1 MWLKDR
7 IKETVR
13 FWLRLGSI
21 RFIGQGLGIGNVTTG
36 QRMVTKVLSLSRLT
50 SVRRYRGYGGRCVLM
65 VLTVL
70 VLASC
75 SIDGENSSAVDVAD
89 SPTPEPTTTPANA
102 SSQLGQRLPIE
113 AYVWL
118 GDRRLE
124 LEVARTPQQQAM
136 GLMYREELPDDR
148 GMLFPFNPPRPVSF
162 WMKNVRIHLDMIFLL
177 EGEVVG
183 LAEDVPPCETVA
195 ARCPTYG
202 PRDDVLVDAVIE
214 LRGGRAAELGIEV
227 GDRLEVVRDES

>member
-1 MWLKDR
+1 
-7 IKETVR
+7 
-13 FWLRLGSI
+13 
-21 RFIGQGLGIGNVTTG
+21 
-36 QRMVTKVLSLSRLT
+36 
-50 SVRRYRGYGGRCVLM
+50 M

-75 SIDGENSSAVDVAD
+75 SINGENSSAVDVAE
-89 SPTPEPTTTPANA
+89 SPAADTATSSANE
-102 SSQLGQRLPIE
+102 SLELGQRLPIE
-113 AYVWL
+113 AYVWV

-136 GLMYREELPDDR
+136 GLMFREDLPDDR
-148 GMLFPFNPPRPVSF
+148 GMVFPFNPPRPVSF
-162 WMKNVRIHLDMIFLL
+162 WMKNVRMNLDMIFLF

-195 ARCPTYG
+195 HRCPTYG
-202 PRDDVLVDAVIE
+202 PGDRVLVDAVLE

-227 GDRLEVVRDES
+227 GDRLEVVREQP

>member
-1 MWLKDR
+1 
-7 IKETVR
+7 
-13 FWLRLGSI
+13 
-21 RFIGQGLGIGNVTTG
+21 
-36 QRMVTKVLSLSRLT
+36 MVTKVLSLSRLT

-70 VLASC
+70 VLGSC
-75 SIDGENSSAVDVAD
+75 SINGGNSSAVDVAD

-102 SSQLGQRLPIE
+102 SSSRGQRLPIE
-113 AYVWL
+113 AYVWV

-183 LAEDVPPCETVA
+183 LAADVPPCETVA

-202 PRDDVLVDAVIE
+202 PGDDVLVDAVIE
-214 LRGGRAAELGIEV
+214 LRGGRAAELGVEV

>member
-1 MWLKDR
+1 MAISWL
-7 IKETVR
+7 
-13 FWLRLGSI
+13 WLRSI
-21 RFIGQGLGIGNVTTG
+21 RLIAQRRGIGNVTTG
-36 QRMVTKVLSLSRLT
+36 QRIVTRLLSLSRLNLVP
-50 SVRRYRGYGGRCVLM
+50 SYRGYSSRCVLM

-75 SIDGENSSAVDVAD
+75 SINGGNSSAVDVAD
-89 SPTPEPTTTPANA
+89 SPTPDTATTRANE
-102 SSQLGQRLPIE
+102 SSSRGQRLPIE
-113 AYVWL
+113 AYVSV

-136 GLMYREELPDDR
+136 GLMYREFLPDDR

-162 WMKNVRIHLDMIFLL
+162 WMKNVRINLDMIFLL

-183 LAEDVPPCETVA
+183 LAVDVPPCNTVA
-195 ARCPTYG
+195 SRCPTYG
-202 PRDDVLVDAVIE
+202 PGDGVPVDAVLE

-227 GDRLEVVRDES
+227 GDRLEVVRDDS